1 MVGGRRPLG
10 QADPVKAKSPIFS
23 RYSLVAPQLTNNLSR
38 MLLLFKI
45 SSIHYVDWIAI
56 QGMMMNHFMTPIN
69 NVSDYPME
77 HFTWA
82 TKANREEL
90 QQLLSSLNCDI
101 VSLQETKIKSGDIN
115 FNSYS
120 VVSPD

>member
-1 MVGGRRPLG
+1 
-10 QADPVKAKSPIFS
+10 
-23 RYSLVAPQLTNNLSR
+23 

-45 SSIHYVDWIAI
+45 SSIHYVVDWIAI

-69 NVSDYPME
+69 NVSDYLME

-101 VSLQETKIKSGDIN
+101 VLQETKIKSGDI
-115 FNSYS
+115 
-120 VVSPD
+120 